1 MSKPINPVKQKKV
14 KPEEPNQK
22 TRAIPE
28 KCRLC
33 AKLTAIQA
41 KQLHGI
47 DGDGCWDSAVCPSRR
62 SHARH
67 RDRRN
72 QARNLKRWS
81 KQGQVAIA
89 LTDSEI
95 ALIQEQQIAD
105 LGNRSRIQFETD
117 LPNFSY
123 SAVLQVYR
131 QSVDAPLH
139 AVGGEIWYGTQK
151 AADIA
156 PIHCTKLT
164 ARQVEI
170 YLERLLKKL
179 TSVYGIRKFAS
190 KEELHPQCCPLSGCQ
205 EQD

>member
-1 MSKPINPVKQKKV
+1 MSGKQ
-14 KPEEPNQK
+14 
-22 TRAIPE
+22 IPE

-33 AKLTAIQA
+33 AKLTATQA
-41 KQLHGI
+41 LQLHAA
-47 DGDGCWDSAVCPSRR
+47 DGDGCWDSRVCPSRR

-72 QARNLKRWS
+72 FARNFKRS
-81 KQGQVAIA
+81 SEQGIVALS

-95 ALIQEQQIAD
+95 ATAKQQPKLDAQS
-105 LGNRSRIQFETD
+105 RSRIQFETD
-117 LPNFSY
+117 LPNFNY

-131 QSVDAPLH
+131 LSVDAPLH

-151 AADIA
+151 TADIA

-170 YLERLLKKL
+170 YLERLLYKL
-179 TSVYGIRKFAS
+179 TEVYGIRKFTT

-205 EQD
+205 ERE